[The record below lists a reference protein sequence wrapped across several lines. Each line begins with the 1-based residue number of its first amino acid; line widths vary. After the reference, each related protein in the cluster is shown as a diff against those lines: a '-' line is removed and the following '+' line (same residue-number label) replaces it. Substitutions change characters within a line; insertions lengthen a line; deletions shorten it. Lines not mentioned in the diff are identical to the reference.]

1 MYSATPN
8 SPVSHAPPTT
18 ACRASS
24 KTRPTNPL
32 VLAPPAADITGFSDY
47 SVWREDGRWRQLVA
61 GTRREHGG
69 SVFAL
74 SSPDLRAWDYNR
86 VFVDRAGS
94 KVPGAVWEC
103 SDYFAVE
110 DTGAL
115 LVTVIHDDGEGA
127 CDLVDDRHHLRH
139 RLRSTR
145 SRRSGRGRPLL
156 RSAVVLDGGRPTHPV
171 QLDPAPT
178 TPPPASA
185 DQPWAS

>member
-1 MYSATPN
+1 MASRYLYTGVLGDAQLPRL
-8 SPVSHAPPTT
+8 A
-18 ACRASS
+18 RAADDGLSGFV
-24 KTRPTNPL
+24 KDPANPL

-74 SSPDLRAWDYNR
+74 SSPDPRAWDHNG

-103 SDYFAVE
+103 PGYFAVE

-115 LVTVIHDDGEGA
+115 LVSVIHERRRRGG
-127 CDLVDDRHHLRH
+127 L
-139 RLRSTR
+139 
-145 SRRSGRGRPLL
+145 RSGR
-156 RSAVVLDGGRPTHPV
+156 
-171 QLDPAPT
+171 
-178 TPPPASA
+178 
-185 DQPWAS
+185 